1 MTEHAAPQMTDA
13 NGDPEEILPG
23 TPGSTAREDAEDHTT
38 EDTAEVLHKEA
49 PAPAEAEADTFSRDY
64 VEKLRQENGKYRQ
77 RAQRADDLAHRLHT
91 ALVTATGRLADPTDL
106 EFSEDH
112 LEDPEALEAAVEAL
126 LTSKPHLAARRPRGD
141 VGQGATS
148 SGATVDLAGLL
159 RSRA

>member
-23 TPGSTAREDAEDHTT
+23 TPASTAREDAEDHTT

-91 ALVTATGRLADPTDL
+91 AHDADRVAVMEDGRITELGSHDQLVAEGGAYARLW
-106 EFSEDH
+106 ESWRQE
-112 LEDPEALEAAVEAL
+112 
-126 LTSKPHLAARRPRGD
+126 
-141 VGQGATS
+141 
-148 SGATVDLAGLL
+148 
-159 RSRA
+159 